1 MTKWKRVSISFW
13 GFEMGSAVTLI
24 FNELSE
30 SIADGDELA
39 AASCIET
46 FCRLVID
53 PRCRP
58 ITLITPSHFLQS
70 EVVPGYSVGRV
81 LASESIEDEV
91 VRKRAKSLL
100 ANSRK
105 DFEEYES
112 EAADSECRL
121 GECRARGLGLAHRL
135 GGIGVSFLSH
145 ERWNC
150 SDLELS
156 ELAIVGDD
164 LENRIAHVPHAA
176 NAAHLDE
183 HEALLQQSAP
193 DAFDGKTVWNSR
205 GKLFPSLDF
214 CDAVGAQLSQ
224 LSSNDPRLKSIF
236 RGFSDLQ
243 SYCESWSDGHFDIKK
258 ISNAS
263 GESEPTMNQYS
274 AERTFKCPDGEH
286 RVFEWHVKRWRMR
299 IHFIDLPKT
308 KRILVG
314 YAGEHLPI
322 SSQ

>member
-1 MTKWKRVSISFW
+1 
-13 GFEMGSAVTLI
+13 MGSAVLLI

-30 SIADGDELA
+30 SIAGGDAHSA
-39 AASCIET
+39 ARCIET

-58 ITLITPSHFLQS
+58 IALVTPSHFLQS
-70 EVVPGYSVGRV
+70 EVIPAHSVGRL
-81 LASESIEDEV
+81 LANESIPDEV
-91 VRKRAKSLL
+91 VRKRVKSLL
-100 ANSRK
+100 ANSRR
-105 DFEEYES
+105 DFEQYES
-112 EAADSECRL
+112 EGADSECRY
-121 GECRARGLGLAHRL
+121 GEHAARGLGIAHRH

-164 LENRIAHVPHAA
+164 LQTRVAHVPHAA
-176 NAAHLDE
+176 NASHLSE
-183 HEALLQQSAP
+183 HEALLQQPTS
-193 DAFDGKTVWNSR
+193 DELDGDRVWENR
-205 GKLFPSLDF
+205 GDLFPSLDF
-214 CDAVGAQLSQ
+214 CDAVAAQLSQ
-224 LSSNDPRLKSIF
+224 LSKNDPRLKSIV

-243 SYCESWSDGHFDIKK
+243 SFCDAWGEGHFDIHK

-263 GESEPTMNQYS
+263 GESESTMNQYS
-274 AERTFKCPDGEH
+274 AERTFLCPDGQH

-299 IHFIDLPKT
+299 IHFIDVPEAR
-308 KRILVG
+308 RILVG
-314 YAGEHLPI
+314 YAGDHLPI